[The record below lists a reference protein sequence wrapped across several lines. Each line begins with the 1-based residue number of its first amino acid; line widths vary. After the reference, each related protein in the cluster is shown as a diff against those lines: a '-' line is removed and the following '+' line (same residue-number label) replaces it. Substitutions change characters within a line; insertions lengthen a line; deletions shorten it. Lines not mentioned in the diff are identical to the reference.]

1 MKKLEQPRAA
11 DMTIKYTPDGITVP
25 ENPPRFVWL
34 PELDS
39 GARYALRVVASDG
52 KETLFGNIRHNF
64 YRPDQTLE
72 PGEYTWSY
80 AVWDT
85 AAGKVDSDWSEAR
98 RFTLPADAPAVPGMR
113 HTDRYANCNMA
124 HPRLWLDQNE
134 TEALRRTVAE
144 HPDTY
149 KWSNFMAK
157 SVTPWMTRPIIAEP
171 LPYPNNKRTPKLWRQ
186 MYIDCQEVIY
196 AIRHLAIAGRV
207 LKDAAMTARAKE
219 WLLAVAAW
227 DVRGPTCRDYNDEAA
242 FRVVAALAWGYDWLF
257 NDLSESERAT
267 VREPLIARTRE
278 VARHVIE
285 RAKIHIFPYDSHA
298 VRAISSVLVPCA
310 IVLLDDEPDARAWL
324 DYSIDF
330 YDAIYPP
337 WGGTDGGWAEG
348 PHYWM
353 TAMAYF
359 TEAANLLLK
368 YIHHDLYKRPF
379 FQNTGWFP
387 LYSKAPDT
395 RRACFGDDSTLGDLP
410 SLKVGYNLRQ
420 FAGVT
425 GNPYFQ
431 WYFEE
436 VCRNDPGTEM
446 EFYNYGW
453 WDLNFDDLQYLHDF
467 PHIEAKAPSDIDV
480 MKHFEDIGWVALQT
494 HMDKPAEHIQF
505 LTKSSTFGSISH
517 SHGDQGA
524 FLLYGYGEDLAIQSG
539 YYIGFGTS
547 MHKEW
552 RRLTKSKNAI
562 LIDGKGQYSGSN
574 KAECLKAQGHV
585 LEASQRDG
593 AYFISVDP
601 TASYVAEVPYLKRY
615 RRDFHFVHDRY
626 FVIVDDVELDQDGSV
641 QWLMHSYSACELGEQ
656 VFRYRGEKAGLNG
669 EFVYSSSG
677 PLRIENTPSYGN
689 IDQAEVEGLPS
700 QSTLIASTSQSR
712 VHTLVTLITPY
723 ALAKPLRVFH
733 FNDDQGFSTNLYF
746 QDDTEEMYTITL
758 PKRF

>member
-1 MKKLEQPRAA
+1 MKKLEQPQSA
-11 DMTIKYTPDGITVP
+11 DMTIKYFPEGITVT
-25 ENPPRFVWL
+25 ENPPRFLWL

-39 GARYALRVVASDG
+39 QARYAVRVVSDAG
-52 KETLFGNIRHNF
+52 NETVFGDIQHNF
-64 YRPDQTLE
+64 FRPDVTLT
-72 PGEYTWSY
+72 PGSYTWSY
-80 AVWDT
+80 ALWDT
-85 AAGKVDSDWSEAR
+85 AAGKVDSDWSAPR
-98 RFTLPADAPAVPGMR
+98 SFVLPADAPAVPGMR
-113 HTDRYANCNMA
+113 HKARYAECDMT
-124 HPRLWLDQNE
+124 HPRLWLSQS
-134 TEALRRTVAE
+134 EATALGKSVAAD
-144 HPDTY
+144 PDHC
-149 KWSNFMAK
+149 KWANFMAK
-157 SVTPWMTRPIIAEP
+157 SVMPWMSREIIAEP
-171 LPYPNNKRTPKLWRQ
+171 LPYPNNKRTPALWRK

-207 LKDAAMTARAKE
+207 LGDAAMTARAKE

-242 FRVVAALAWGYDWLF
+242 FRIVAALAWGYDWLH
-257 NDLSESERAT
+257 DELSDIERAN
-267 VREPLIARTRE
+267 VRESLTVRTRE
-278 VARHVIE
+278 VANHVID

-298 VRAISSVLVPCA
+298 VRSISSVLVPCS
-310 IVLLDDEPDARAWL
+310 IVLLGEVPEAQKWL

-337 WGGTDGGWAEG
+337 WGGVDGGWAEG

-359 TEAANLLLK
+359 TEAANLVLK
-368 YIHHDLYKRPF
+368 YFKHDLYKRPF
-379 FQNTGWFP
+379 FQSTGWFP
-387 LYSKAPDT
+387 LYTKAPDT

-410 SLKVGYNLRQ
+410 CLKVGYNLRQ

-453 WDLNFDDLQYLHDF
+453 WDLNFDDVQYLHDF
-467 PHIEAKAPSDIDV
+467 PHIEAKAPSDIDTV
-480 MKHFEDIGWVALQT
+480 KYFGDVGWVALQR
-494 HMDKPAEHIQF
+494 HMDKPEQHIQF
-505 LTKSSTFGSISH
+505 VTKASDFGSISH

-539 YYIGFGTS
+539 YYIGFGTT

-585 LEASQRDG
+585 LEVGTRNG
-593 AYFISVDP
+593 AHFISLDP
-601 TASYVAEVPYLKRY
+601 TDAYKAEVPYLARY
-615 RRDFHFVHDRY
+615 RRDIHFVHDRF
-626 FVIVDDVELDQDGSV
+626 FVIVDDVELEQDGSV
-641 QWLMHSYSACELGEQ
+641 QWLMHTFKPCELGSQ
-656 VFRYRGEKAGLNG
+656 VFRYHGDKAGLNG
-669 EFVYSSSG
+669 EFVYCSSG
-677 PLRIENTPSYGN
+677 PVNIENTVSYAN
-689 IDQAEVEGLPS
+689 IDQSEVEGLPP
-700 QSTLIASTSQSR
+700 QSTLVASTAAAR
-712 VHTLVTLITPY
+712 HHTLVTLLTPY
-723 ALAKPLRVFH
+723 ALSAPLRVFH

-746 QDDTEEMYTITL
+746 QDGNNEMYTITL
-758 PKRF
+758 PKPF